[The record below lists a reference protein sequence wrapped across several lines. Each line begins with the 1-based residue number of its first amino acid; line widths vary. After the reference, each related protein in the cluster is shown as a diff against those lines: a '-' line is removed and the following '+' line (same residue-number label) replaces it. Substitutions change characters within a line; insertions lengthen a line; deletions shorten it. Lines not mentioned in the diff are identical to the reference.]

1 MFEFDDNTSI
11 DEIRDK
17 IEQFYSKVYENDTD
31 YWNENK
37 ERIVETRLR
46 MVLRDRKLSP
56 EEKENLK
63 KQEDEIERIRQSNNI
78 INVIKNKR
86 CYKCGS
92 VKHFKVSEK
101 KQMYYCFNCGVGGNV
116 YTYLMDKY
124 SINFLEA
131 VDFLKNNDNQEIITV
146 IQ

>member
-37 ERIVETRLR
+37 ERIVEIRLR